1 MKNFPDVRD
10 KYDRCALH
18 LACEGGNLETVQY
31 LVGKRNC
38 DIGKLIY
45 IYLKI

>member
-1 MKNFPDVRD
+1 MRD

-45 IYLKI
+45 ISENLNGIVVC